1 LKSIKYIFVLLLW
14 SNFSQS
20 QDIHWSQFDHNPV
33 FQNPANVGRF
43 QGDYRIHANF
53 RDQWR
58 NVTVPFQTFSI
69 SGEAKQIY
77 KDFSV
82 GAFLMNDVAGDGSF
96 RTVEFLPSISYT
108 YKLSSDSTHLLRPAV
123 QFGINFRSFD
133 ASAFNFDNQW
143 NGQQFDAA
151 LSNNENFQTER
162 RTNFTWGIGAG
173 YEFQKG
179 KRERITAGVGLFNIN
194 RPNQGFF
201 GDKIKR
207 DMRFNAFV
215 RAEYKVG
222 IDWDILPSLQLN
234 LQGKYREFILG
245 SQVRYILIDR
255 LGIYRAIMGGIFM
268 RSSDAFYL
276 TAGMEYQNWW
286 GGISYDINT
295 SSLMPAS
302 RARGGFEFSLR
313 YIIQRFNPK
322 VIKHR
327 VCPDYI

>member
-1 LKSIKYIFVLLLW
+1 MLW